1 MEEQPLKPDEEAPLQ
16 DDSVKILP
24 QASEEEPLK
33 RSNLIELGDYLKVYT
48 NVVQQG
54 QTAVAGEGY
63 VYYRDT
69 NFIKYLKGDTVVTL
83 PLDESGNIKE
93 ELGVQRIQFK
103 KADWRAKEDD
113 FELTEEDSF
122 LKIFDFKDNDI
133 IQAFKDGT
141 AGPTYRFTS
150 VNYNDDIGMLE
161 QVDSYGQPLENTLEV
176 NFNFTGIPI
185 AGGFDYDVIKK
196 VELENREGED
206 QEQKEPT
213 SSANTSAENFE
224 EVAEPI
230 LKHLGEIPPP
240 KINKVLVE
248 LEEREIVYES
258 DDQRQEMMR
267 DLLSLETPER
277 QKREA
282 VLVDLHRF
290 VELLLNMRDE
300 IVKYDSLGKPDKEPK
315 ETSATF
321 LSDLLHSPLV
331 KPVIDAVKNFYV
343 DLDESG
349 HDEFIDYKKKIDKF
363 CLKYK

>member
-122 LKIFDFKDNDI
+122 LKIFDFKENDI

-240 KINKVLVE
+240 K
-248 LEEREIVYES
+248 S
-258 DDQRQEMMR
+258 
-267 DLLSLETPER
+267 T
-277 QKREA
+277 
-282 VLVDLHRF
+282 
-290 VELLLNMRDE
+290 
-300 IVKYDSLGKPDKEPK
+300 
-315 ETSATF
+315 
-321 LSDLLHSPLV
+321 
-331 KPVIDAVKNFYV
+331 
-343 DLDESG
+343 
-349 HDEFIDYKKKIDKF
+349 KF
-363 CLKYK
+363 S